1 MSKLFRQVTWALLP
15 IAAALLV
22 IVIMLLVLQQVT
34 GLSAGPAEVLEA
46 FWKSLSSQGELST
59 RKIANVVEFWIPLVL
74 VSMGLVITF
83 RAGLWNIGIEGQMV
97 MGGLFASGVAFAQ
110 PVDNP
115 IILIPLC
122 LIAAMIGGAFWAL
135 VAGILKTRF
144 GVNEIFGGVALNAL
158 SNQVALQLI
167 AGPWRPGASDK
178 AQYSRDIP
186 EAAMLPPIASDFDV
200 SLLAIIIAVAAVVL
214 VILALNGT
222 RWGLNLKATGRNAR
236 SALLLGVP
244 VTTSSLGAMAICGA
258 LAGIGGAHRLLFTE
272 GLVSAQFSGGIGFI
286 GLLVVLLV
294 GMRGVWVPLVALL
307 FTIILNAGTQL
318 QFIQL
323 DSSLT
328 GVLQGVLVLVVMLSG
343 SLRDRLRLNNRKA
356 KQQALAASNTA
367 ASPLTEGA
375 D

>member
-1 MSKLFRQVTWALLP
+1 MTKVLRQTAWVLLP
-15 IAAALLV
+15 IVAALLV
-22 IVIMLLVLQQVT
+22 ITLMLILLQAFT
-34 GLSAGPAEVLEA
+34 DLEAGPAEVLEA
-46 FWKSLSSQGELST
+46 FWKSLSSQSTLST

-74 VSMGLVITF
+74 VSMGLVVTF

-110 PVDNP
+110 PSDNP
-115 IILIPLC
+115 LILIPLC
-122 LIAAMIGGAFWAL
+122 LIAAMVGGAFWAL
-135 VAGILKTRF
+135 VAGILKTSF

-158 SNQVALQLI
+158 ANQITLQLI
-167 AGPWRPGASDK
+167 AGAWKPGASDK

-186 EAAMLPPIASDFDV
+186 EAAMLPPIARDFDV
-200 SLLAIIIAVAAVVL
+200 SLLALLIAIAAVVL
-214 VILALNGT
+214 VVLALNGT
-222 RWGLNLKATGRNAR
+222 RWGLNLKATGRNGR

-244 VTTSSLGAMAICGA
+244 VTASALGAMAICGA
-258 LAGIGGAHRLLFTE
+258 LAGIGGAHRIIFTE
-272 GLVSAQFSGGIGFI
+272 GLVTGQFSGGIGFI

-294 GMRGVWVPLVALL
+294 GMRGGWVPLVALL

-328 GVLQGVLVLVVMLSG
+328 GVLQGVLVLVVMLSTG
-343 SLRDRLRLNNRKA
+343 IRDRLQQNMRKP
-356 KQQALAASNTA
+356 KETQPAASTA
-367 ASPLTEGA
+367 ASPLIEGA